1 MSGLDNLKTRIK
13 YYGATTED
21 RMRTDKLRGLR
32 TALFNSDQAE
42 TIVLNDGR
50 EFKCLI
56 NPSKINKDEDIKLL
70 SIPFK
75 DICLNSDRKGKTSE
89 GIEEIG
95 IKNGDVIQW
104 KENQS
109 YWLVYL
115 QNLEEEAYFRGT
127 LRRCRYELT
136 IGENTYKIY
145 FCGPSVKTMDWNSE
159 NQIIWNG
166 LNYDAMLTITQNE
179 ETLKFFNRFTKVKI
193 NNENW
198 IVEATDKIST
208 EGIIDVYL
216 KEDYSNTIEDEKE
229 ITPIDPVEPDI
240 DAIYIDGDVSVYPYD
255 VKQYIIVN
263 SEKGFWSIDNIK
275 KAKILSQSSSNCE
288 IEILG
293 NKGEFNLIYSADG
306 QDNIILLI
314 KILPI

>member
-1 MSGLDNLKTRIK
+1 MMQYTKSN
-13 YYGATTED
+13 A
-21 RMRTDKLRGLR
+21 
-32 TALFNSDQAE
+32 
-42 TIVLNDGR
+42 
-50 EFKCLI
+50 
-56 NPSKINKDEDIKLL
+56 
-70 SIPFK
+70 
-75 DICLNSDRKGKTSE
+75 
-89 GIEEIG
+89 
-95 IKNGDVIQW
+95 
-104 KENQS
+104 
-109 YWLVYL
+109 
-115 QNLEEEAYFRGT
+115 
-127 LRRCRYELT
+127 
-136 IGENTYKIY
+136 
-145 FCGPSVKTMDWNSE
+145 
-159 NQIIWNG
+159 
-166 LNYDAMLTITQNE
+166 ITQNE

-255 VKQYIIVN
+255 VKQYNIVN

>member
-1 MSGLDNLKTRIK
+1 MSGLDNLKTRVK
-13 YYGATTED
+13 YYGVTTED

-42 TIVLNDGR
+42 TVVLNDGR

-56 NPSKINKDEDIKLL
+56 NPSKVNKDEDIKLL

-115 QNLEEEAYFRGT
+115 QNLEEEAYFRGP

-159 NQIIWNG
+159 NQLYWNG

-216 KEDYSNTIEDEKE
+216 KEDYSNTIEDENKVA
-229 ITPIDPVEPDI
+229 PIEPDEPDI
-240 DAIYIDGDVSVYPYD
+240 DSIYIDGDVSVYPYD
-255 VKQYIIVN
+255 VKQYNIVN
-263 SEKGFWSIDNIK
+263 AEKGFWSIDNIK
-275 KAKILSQSSSNCE
+275 KARILSQSSSNCE

-306 QDNIILLI
+306 QDDIILLI

>member
-13 YYGATTED
+13 YYGVTTED

-42 TIVLNDGR
+42 TVVLNDGR

-95 IKNGDVIQW
+95 IKNGDVIKW

-115 QNLEEEAYFRGT
+115 QNLEEEAYFRGI

-159 NQIIWNG
+159 NQIYWNG

-216 KEDYSNTIEDEKE
+216 KEDYSNTIEDENKVA
-229 ITPIDPVEPDI
+229 PIEPVEPDI
-240 DAIYIDGDVSVYPYD
+240 NSIYIDGDVSVYPYD
-255 VKQYIIVN
+255 VKQYNIVN
-263 SEKGFWSIDNIK
+263 AEKGFWSIDNIK
-275 KAKILSQSSSNCE
+275 KARILSQSSSNCE

-306 QDNIILLI
+306 QDDIILLI